1 MTENKTFFKLHV
13 FYVSVCVYICVCHD
27 EHVRS
32 ENNLR
37 LSFPQWAKILAKHGA
52 SPFLPQNRG
61 KDVCREHGSAC
72 GYWDL
77 NSALH
82 DYTASILNY

>member
-1 MTENKTFFKLHV
+1 M
-13 FYVSVCVYICVCHD
+13 SVCVCTFVCVMMNMC
-27 EHVRS
+27 RS

-37 LSFPQWAKILAKHGA
+37 LPFPQWAKILAKHGA
-52 SPFLPQNRG
+52 SPFLPQNGG

-72 GYWDL
+72 GCWDL

-82 DYTASILNY
+82 DYIASILNY